1 MGDSAAT
8 QRQSLFAHWRKIGQC
23 RNRHSPIGAGHHQQ
37 INREPYMFSRKLGND
52 RALIVFAGNE
62 KSIQLA
68 Q

>member
-37 INREPYMFSRKLGND
+37 ISREPYVFSRKLGDD

-62 KSIQLA
+62 ISIKPA